1 MCGICGFYSKNKRMD
16 LRNSLSRVWA
26 LLSHRGPDSEGL
38 YQKDNIGLAILRL
51 SIVDVEG
58 SNQPLYNEDNSV
70 VLVYNGMIYNYKELR
85 SDLRNRGHNFRTRGD
100 GEVILHL
107 YEEKGFECFK
117 LLQGMFSIA
126 LYDINRN
133 LIVLARDHVGI
144 KPLYY
149 CIENNAV
156 LFSSEIKGLIKTGL
170 INDDLDLE
178 SLSLY
183 FSYNYVPG
191 EKTIYKNIFE
201 LLPGHFLKID
211 SNFNPIKQEFW
222 NLNDKRNS
230 SPLRTGKLSLE
241 DIGRDLGDI
250 LSESIEKHMQS
261 DVEIGC
267 FLSGGLDSSTLV
279 YLLAERSASRIK
291 TFSVGYDNIHYDELK
306 YARIVSE
313 TNRTEHREIICTKG
327 DVIDFLENLS
337 EIGDSPVAEQSSVSM
352 FLVSKLASKYV
363 KVCFSGEGADELFLG
378 YPTYSADF
386 LYPLFSYAP
395 VNCLSLIE
403 RLLMFFPSSDKK
415 VSFDYKLLRFI
426 QGLKFKDF
434 ARAHAFWRVI
444 FSEIEKIGLFKNDFL
459 NLVSNLDITASYFE
473 RSAINTNPGEFCAN
487 ADLQT
492 LLPFNHLLR
501 TDIYSMRNSLE
512 VRLPFLY
519 LPLVEYLI
527 QLPFKLRFNP
537 LKNKYLLKKVM
548 RDKVDA
554 KIIKR
559 KKQGWHMP
567 LGPWFKSELFNY
579 TQDIFSSKHRLFD
592 NFIKRQ
598 ECMDLLIKHKKQ
610 KGNNAFKI
618 WNILFLLKNIA
629 P

>member
-16 LRNSLSRVWA
+16 LRESLSRVRS
-26 LLSHRGPDSEGL
+26 LLLHRGPDAEGFF
-38 YQKDNIGLAILRL
+38 QKDNIGLAVLRL

-85 SDLRNRGHNFRTRGD
+85 SDLSDKGHNFRTRGD

-107 YEEKGFECFK
+107 YEEKSFECFK
-117 LLQGMFSIA
+117 FLHGMFSLA
-126 LYDINRN
+126 LYDIKRD

-178 SLSLY
+178 GLSLY

-191 EKTIYKNIFE
+191 DKTIYKNIFE

-211 SNFNPIKQEFW
+211 SNFNLIRQEFW
-222 NLNDKRNS
+222 NLSDKRNS
-230 SPLRTGKLSLE
+230 SHLATGKLSLE
-241 DIGRDLGDI
+241 DIGRDLEGL

-279 YLLAERSASRIK
+279 HLLAERSTSRIK
-291 TFSVGYDNIHYDELK
+291 TFSVGYDNIYYDELQ

-313 TNRTEHREIICTKG
+313 KNRTEHREIICTK
-327 DVIDFLENLS
+327 DDAIDFLEKLS

-378 YPTYSADF
+378 YPTYFADF
-386 LYPLFSYAP
+386 LYPLFRYAP
-395 VNCLSLIE
+395 ANCLSLIE
-403 RLLMFFPSSDKK
+403 RLLRFFPASDKK
-415 VSFDYKLLRFI
+415 VSFDYQLLRFV
-426 QGLKFKDF
+426 QGLKFRDF
-434 ARAHAFWRVI
+434 SLAHAFWRVI
-444 FSEIEKIGLFKNDFL
+444 FSENEKIDLFKNDFL
-459 NLVSNLDITASYFE
+459 SQVNNLDIKSHYFA
-473 RSAINTNPGEFCAN
+473 RSAVNINSGEFCAN

-492 LLPFNHLLR
+492 LLPFNHLSR

-512 VRLPFLY
+512 VRVPFLY

-537 LKNKYLLKKVM
+537 LKNKYLLKKIM

-567 LGPWFKSELFNY
+567 LGPWLKSELFNY

-592 NFIKRQ
+592 NFIKRE

-610 KGNNAFKI
+610 KSNNAFKI
-618 WNILFLLKNIA
+618 WNILVLLKNIK